1 MIGAVGTSEERDVMW
16 RAAAARA
23 DEALRHDDTEPWLGS
38 AEARSISGASRARPV
53 VPEAHN
59 DGPGE
64 AVARLR
70 RGLEEFRSAHRC
82 SVQSAQRAITPLLDV
97 WALASEVDHMAA
109 RPVEIL
115 LTALVAREVVTADE
129 LSHCADEVDWA
140 VSWLA
145 ASQ

>member
-1 MIGAVGTSEERDVMW
+1 MW

-38 AEARSISGASRARPV
+38 AETRSIAGASRARPV

-59 DGPGE
+59 GAGE

-70 RGLEEFRSAHRC
+70 QGLEEFRSAHRC

-109 RPVEIL
+109 RPVEML

-145 ASQ
+145 ASR